1 MTDEEKSTSRCTKE
15 SPAQQPPSALRV
27 CLTRSLEVLALRLV
41 PHVGRARRREVL
53 APLLAAELERAAP
66 AGRGQARAEPRGARA
81 GAARAVQRAP
91 ERPPARH
98 YHQRAAA
105 VRGRARGDGAGN
117 DDTYMCGV
125 CACLASRLDEWGES
139 HRGTIERLA
148 RVRKRIRLCASR
160 TKAERSERKSHG
172 ATRRFF
178 PTPAG
183 RTAGVR
189 RAVDARSRA
198 RGPRRVRRRRGRFV
212 RSRRARG
219 RVAARSGFRVR
230 RRDGRA
236 RTRERRLH
244 RHLGGRLRGEERA
257 ASGDGAL
264 ARRGATHARGGDTA
278 ARARHREAGHGH
290 AERGGHRRRPVQ
302 MEWPTCTLEAITK
315 TPKPRPEI
323 KKMKRSPI
331 PAERDTNISAE
342 SRSVRSAG
350 HRRVNESPIP
360 PISRLSRK
368 PKTIRRSSRVQ

>member
-1 MTDEEKSTSRCTKE
+1 MRATLACDPMLNNQRVTGSKTG
-15 SPAQQPPSALRV
+15 SPCGTTGAALI
-27 CLTRSLEVLALRLV
+27 TTASPLAK
-41 PHVGRARRREVL
+41 H
-53 APLLAAELERAAP
+53 AP
-66 AGRGQARAEPRGARA
+66 A
-81 GAARAVQRAP
+81 
-91 ERPPARH
+91 
-98 YHQRAAA
+98 
-105 VRGRARGDGAGN
+105 
-117 DDTYMCGV
+117 V